1 MKMINENK
9 IDTIFRAAI
18 ETVEESI
25 LSSLLHSTATTGR
38 DRNTRESLNKYID
51 FILK

>member
-9 IDTIFRAAI
+9 IDTVFISELLKRR
-18 ETVEESI
+18 ESI
-25 LSSLLHSTATTGR
+25 ISSLLHSTSTGR
-38 DRNTRESLNKYID
+38 DGNTRESLNKYID